1 MENHTSTQ
9 KKAAAKPLLLV
20 IGFVVIG
27 ALGFGS
33 GILYQKGQATAP
45 QDGLSQQGGTMM
57 GPGEAG
63 SGGRMRMNGM
73 LGSVTAVGDTSITVQ
88 DTQTNSEVTYT
99 VDSSTKIMSNGATAA
114 LTDIK
119 VGDTV
124 GIQAESAGSKKATG
138 IVINPTMRGPTTST
152 PSADEQSSDAI

>member
-9 KKAAAKPLLLV
+9 KKTAAKPVLLV

-33 GILYQKGQATAP
+33 GILYQKGQAAAP
-45 QDGLSQQGGTMM
+45 QNGLSQQGATMM
-57 GPGEAG
+57 GPGG
-63 SGGRMRMNGM
+63 TGNGGRMRMSGT

-124 GIQAESAGSKKATG
+124 GLQTESPDSKKATG

-152 PSADEQSSDAI
+152 PSASEQSSDAI